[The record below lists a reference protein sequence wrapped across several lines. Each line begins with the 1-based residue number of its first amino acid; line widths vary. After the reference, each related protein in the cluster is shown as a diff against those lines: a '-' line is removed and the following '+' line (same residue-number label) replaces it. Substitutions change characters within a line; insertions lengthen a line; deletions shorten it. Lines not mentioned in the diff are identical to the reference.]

1 MYKSIYKTFFEKND
15 KSFNRWKDMH
25 YFGIRKTIAEKS
37 ILSELISK
45 IYALPTFCNECIEV
59 GTLKFV

>member
-45 IYALPTFCNECIEV
+45 IYALPTFCNECY
-59 GTLKFV
+59 